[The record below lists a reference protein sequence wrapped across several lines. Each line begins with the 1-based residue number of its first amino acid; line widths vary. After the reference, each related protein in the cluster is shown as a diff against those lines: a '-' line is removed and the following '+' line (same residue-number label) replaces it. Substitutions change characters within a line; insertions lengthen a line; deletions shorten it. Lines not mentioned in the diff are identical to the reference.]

1 MKLTLKTL
9 ANGSYMKDLEKDI
22 NAHDLRCRKITQEVN
37 KWGKKKPQR
46 LKILNPPR

>member
-1 MKLTLKTL
+1 MKLTLKSL
-9 ANGSYMKDLEKDI
+9 INGSYMKNLEKAIDS
-22 NAHDLRCRKITQEVN
+22 HDRRCRKITQEVN